1 MRESEYQEKVIKKIK
16 KKFDLADEDVLK
28 NDSAYISGIP
38 DWTVFCGNKYAMLEI
53 KISKDAKKQ
62 PCQPYYVDHFNSQ
75 AFARFIYP
83 ENEKEV
89 LKDLEDYFKK

>member
-16 KKFDLADEDVLK
+16 KKFNLADEDVLK

-53 KISKDAKKQ
+53 KISEDAKKRPGQ
-62 PCQPYYVDHFNSQ
+62 DYYVNHFNNQS
-75 AFARFIYP
+75 FARFIYP

-89 LKDLEDYFKK
+89 LKDLEDFFTK